1 MPTDDLLEHQLA
13 SYFGWL
19 EDQLDVPMTCPDVA
33 SAPPAARHHRLS
45 VGLVTVGLV
54 IVATSLAIRFTKPA
68 DHIVTSAESTVDSVA
83 TTPTDPATSFDAST
97 TVAPVEPIAWAP
109 VNLPDGLELVAVY
122 RGLTTDAL
130 ESTDVVPLMSFMI
143 LDIDD
148 ESMIYVS
155 DEGALNPVVIAQQE
169 DLPVVPIDGVGSLQG
184 NTLTAEDGSV
194 VRIGLPLIM
203 PPVADETVLT
213 IARSLAP
220 VTTDELAALDRRG
233 SEVLR
238 SLFELGTVEIGSRVI
253 VHRGSDPTRPAA
265 LCVRDGA
272 EETCRPDTGHR
283 QDPPDERLLVA
294 SLTVGDVWIVAGH
307 SLAFDGAVSDRA
319 ICSATQDGQIIA
331 ALDVTSV
338 TVADAEYFLSEVP
351 ANVNFTRLCVLDRE
365 PPTPNSTGIT
375 ARPFSAG

>member
-130 ESTDVVPLMSFMI
+130 VLG
-143 LDIDD
+143 
-148 ESMIYVS
+148 
-155 DEGALNPVVIAQQE
+155 EGCK
-169 DLPVVPIDGVGSLQG
+169 G
-184 NTLTAEDGSV
+184 
-194 VRIGLPLIM
+194 RK
-203 PPVADETVLT
+203 
-213 IARSLAP
+213 
-220 VTTDELAALDRRG
+220 
-233 SEVLR
+233 
-238 SLFELGTVEIGSRVI
+238 
-253 VHRGSDPTRPAA
+253 
-265 LCVRDGA
+265 
-272 EETCRPDTGHR
+272 
-283 QDPPDERLLVA
+283 
-294 SLTVGDVWIVAGH
+294 
-307 SLAFDGAVSDRA
+307 
-319 ICSATQDGQIIA
+319 
-331 ALDVTSV
+331 
-338 TVADAEYFLSEVP
+338 
-351 ANVNFTRLCVLDRE
+351 
-365 PPTPNSTGIT
+365 
-375 ARPFSAG
+375 